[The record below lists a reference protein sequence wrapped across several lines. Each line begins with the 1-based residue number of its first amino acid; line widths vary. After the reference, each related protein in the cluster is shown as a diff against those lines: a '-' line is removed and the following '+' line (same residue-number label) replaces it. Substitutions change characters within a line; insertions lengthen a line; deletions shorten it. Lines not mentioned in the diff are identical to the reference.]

1 MDTPTLYL
9 DCLILAAAAYPA
21 GFSHSLFTL
30 RRGTPGE
37 ISTAFLVFLAGPYLA
52 VTVAVLAVRSGLVAC
67 KGTTAPLLA
76 LAALAAPAA
85 LSIEVVIHSLVSL
98 GRTGRLPA
106 ASRIELLERWFPAQ
120 RAPLTGRPLALG
132 ADRRGRGDLLPGDLA
147 RRPPSRSMRSAGA
160 PLRARDLSS
169 MAYGLNHL
177 AFGATAVVSKSA
189 TGVLYGLLYRL
200 GGGSVWLPFAAHA
213 LQNLLLFRLAG
224 RGGGPMLEPGDRSVD
239 RPFLAATVIVSV
251 VWGQALWYLDEQSP
265 ALRRWVF
272 TAMAWTRW
280 RSGEARALILKH

>member
-9 DCLILAAAAYPA
+9 DCLILAAATHPS

-98 GRTGRLPA
+98 GRTGRWPRGIA
-106 ASRIELLERWFPAQ
+106 LERSWSFHRSPTDHLLLILIVLGEEIFYRVIWLGVLEGSCGLPFAV
-120 RAPLTGRPLALG
+120 ALA
-132 ADRRGRGDLLPGDLA
+132 
-147 RRPPSRSMRSAGA
+147 
-160 PLRARDLSS
+160 LSS

-177 AFGATAVVSKSA
+177 AFGATSVVSKTA
-189 TGVLYGLLYRL
+189 AGMVYGLLYRL

-213 LQNLLLFRLAG
+213 LQNLLLFQVAAAR
-224 RGGGPMLEPGDRSVD
+224 RGH
-239 RPFLAATVIVSV
+239 A
-251 VWGQALWYLDEQSP
+251 
-265 ALRRWVF
+265 
-272 TAMAWTRW
+272 
-280 RSGEARALILKH
+280 